1 MKQIFLLLA
10 KRLKSKIPKRYKYVA
25 WAAGV
30 IGLAAMTL
38 PSLPISLPII
48 VVATLPTIEALCAII
63 VGTALFKTEDEN
75 LIKETDRLVK
85 QAKNTIKNINTN
97 IKK

>member
-10 KRLKSKIPKRYKYVA
+10 KRLKSKIPKKYKYVA
-25 WAAGV
+25 WGAGI

-48 VVATLPTIEALCAII
+48 VTATLPTVEALCAII
-63 VGTALFKTEDEN
+63 VGTSLFKTEDAK
-75 LIKETDRLVK
+75 LIKETDEMVK
-85 QAKNTIKNINTN
+85 KAKSTIKNI
-97 IKK
+97 K